1 MLVLSRKKNEA
12 IILDDNI
19 EVRILDIKGDVVKI
33 GIKAPKNVKVFRQEV
48 YEAIIRENREAQS
61 SVNQSALNTLNA
73 LQNEENKQKSKSGK

>member
-1 MLVLSRKKNEA
+1 MLVLSRKRNEA

-73 LQNEENKQKSKSGK
+73 LQNEKNKQKTGNSK